1 MLTLPGYV
9 IERVLHRGR
18 ETTLYRGRRESDD
31 LAVAIKVCAREILT
45 PRDRARLRY
54 EYELLREIEQPGI
67 VQAHAIELSNKG
79 PALVLGALPGQPLD
93 EYLLRERPGLREALR
108 IAIAI
113 STAIGAVHSR
123 GIVHKDLKP
132 HHIFYDAAQGT
143 VCLID
148 FGIATRLEHVAAE
161 PGGAASLGL
170 GGLEGTLAYLSP
182 EQTGRV
188 SMLVDRRSD
197 LYSLGVVL
205 YELFVGALP
214 FSSVDPMEL
223 LYCHVARRPLPPHA
237 RSPEIPEAVSA
248 IIMKLLAKAP
258 EERYQSA
265 AGLRADL
272 AECARL
278 LDETGRIPA
287 TLRLGTRDFP
297 YELRLSRKLY
307 GRDRER
313 AELLAAFERV
323 RDGGSGLVLVTG
335 YSGVGKTALVSEV
348 QRALMQRGGFFA
360 AGKFDQLNRA
370 TPYSSLAHA
379 LRELLQQVLAQE
391 LATVGRW
398 REQLQSALG
407 INAASL
413 ATLVPELGA
422 LLGPLPPPAQLGPA
436 ESQNRFDTA
445 LDALVRAFCHGGQP
459 LVLMLDDL
467 QWADPASLRLLQ
479 VLFGQDAPRGLLII
493 GAYRDNEVDQ
503 AHPLRIT
510 LDALRREGASLQEIR
525 VAPLRVDDLQSLLA
539 DTLRQPVNEVEPL
552 ARCVFDKTQGNPFFA
567 GQFLSALY
575 RDGLLAFV
583 PERERW
589 QWDLEEIARRQV
601 TDNVIDFMSERL
613 KRLPAPT
620 QHALRMAA
628 SIGHEFDLH
637 TLSVICEQ
645 PGDALLQVLREALR
659 EGMLVPLRSDER
671 YAALLES
678 ELRCES
684 RSCYRFLH
692 DRVHE
697 AAYSLIAPAER
708 AAVHL
713 RIGRLLLQRLSP
725 VEQDERIFDIANHLD
740 QGRSLITDPA
750 ERRELAQLNRRAGE
764 QARAGAAFPTA
775 ADYYRIGLE
784 LLGPDSGDG
793 APSGGEPEE
802 RELRMALLLGAAE
815 SESLCGRFE
824 SAEACFARVDALA
837 PTDVARAHAT
847 CLRLKL
853 YQVAGRYREGVALAE
868 GLLGA
873 LGVTMPRT
881 PEEAQAAVGAE
892 VAAIAGN
899 LGGRQ
904 IEELL
909 DAPMVQDPRVR
920 AAIDLLVNAAPC
932 AYIGQPEA
940 FPFIALKMLNL
951 SLQHGNIPA
960 SCFAYSV
967 YGFMLVAVFGDV
979 PSGLRFSEMSIRLNE
994 KLGDISLRGTL
1005 LHLHGDHI
1013 NFWARHIRT
1022 DLPILE
1028 RAFIACQQAG
1038 DYVYA
1043 NYLAFETVWQL
1054 FEIGDP
1060 LEDVLAA
1067 SDRFA
1072 GFARKTRNE
1081 AVYQTIRLEQQ
1092 FFRSLSGKT
1101 DLPLALAESGFD
1113 EAQSVRLIAQA
1124 SFGCGTAFSHII
1136 NQLLAYFR
1144 GDLSG
1149 ARSAAS
1155 AVEPIL
1161 GAVMAM
1167 PIESTFHFFR
1177 ALTLAGSLAT
1187 ASSETSEADRAAW
1200 QATLAK
1206 DLERLARWDAA
1217 CPDTFRAKHLMARA
1231 EAARARGDVLAALA
1245 DFDAAIEAAEQSG
1258 FLHYA
1263 ALGYKLAARCLS
1275 SIGRS
1280 RPAALYL
1287 SIASRLLRRW
1297 GATALA
1303 ERVEADLDPLRPV
1316 LVHLDRELGGHG
1328 LMLPSRGSDT
1338 VTSHDITNR
1347 LLDVAT
1353 VLKAA
1358 QAIASEIEMSRLLEQ
1373 VMGIVLTNSGAQRGV
1388 LLLSP
1393 TDDGSGAAPAAS
1405 RLTIVAIAASE
1416 PDEIRVKL
1424 ALPLADSGGE
1434 VAVSV
1439 VGLVANTRETLFAS
1453 NPHEDPRFAAD
1464 PYIAQRRPR
1473 SLLCMPLLHQNKLSG
1488 VLYLENGAVQDAFSR
1503 ERTELLRLLCA
1514 QVAIALENARL
1525 YERVRSTSAALHA
1538 TNARLEG
1545 EVAARTADLNEVN
1558 QRLLR
1563 RSEELDHMNQRLQQ
1577 ELAERQR
1584 SEQERAELQDRIIL
1598 SQKARLAEMATP
1610 LIPISSEIM
1619 VMPLIGTVDPE
1630 RAQQVLDTALNG
1642 VTASRARFVILDITG
1657 LRHVDT
1663 HVAGTLLNTARAL
1676 QLLGARAVL
1685 TGIRAE
1691 VAQTLVSLGV
1701 DLGGIITLS
1710 QLQGGIAYAQRQ
1722 LQSGAGR

>member
-1 MLTLPGYV
+1 MPTG
-9 IERVLHRGR
+9 IGDRG
-18 ETTLYRGRRESDD
+18 
-31 LAVAIKVCAREILT
+31 V
-45 PRDRARLRY
+45 
-54 EYELLREIEQPGI
+54 
-67 VQAHAIELSNKG
+67 
-79 PALVLGALPGQPLD
+79 
-93 EYLLRERPGLREALR
+93 
-108 IAIAI
+108 
-113 STAIGAVHSR
+113 
-123 GIVHKDLKP
+123 VHKDLKP

-148 FGIATRLEHVAAE
+148 FGIATRIEHVAAGSSA
-161 PGGAASLGL
+161 PSGL
-170 GGLEGTLAYLSP
+170 ETPGGLEGTLAYLSP

-188 SMLVDRRSD
+188 SLQVDRRSD

-205 YELFVGALP
+205 YELFTGALP

-237 RSPEIPEAVSA
+237 RAPELPEALSA
-248 IIMKLLAKAP
+248 IVMKLLSKAP

-265 AGLRADL
+265 SGLRADL
-272 AECARL
+272 LECARL

-287 TLRLGTRDFP
+287 GLRLGIRDFP

-313 AELLAAFERV
+313 AELLAAFARV
-323 RDGGSGLVLVTG
+323 RSGAAGLVLVAG
-335 YSGVGKTALVSEV
+335 YSGVGKTALVAEV
-348 QRALMQRGGFFA
+348 QKALMQGGGFFA
-360 AGKFDQLNRA
+360 AGKFDQLNRS

-379 LRELLQQVLAQE
+379 LRELLQQVLAQAP
-391 LATVGRW
+391 ATVQRW
-398 REQLQSALG
+398 REVLHGALG
-407 INAASL
+407 SGAAAL
-413 ATLVPELGA
+413 ATLVPELGS
-422 LLGPLPPPAQLGPA
+422 LLGPLPPQQPLGPA
-436 ESQNRFDTA
+436 ESQNRFDSA

-459 LVLMLDDL
+459 LVLLLDDL
-467 QWADPASLRLLQ
+467 QWADPASLRLLH
-479 VLFGQDAPRGLLII
+479 VLFGQDAPRGLLVI

-525 VAPLRVDDLQSLLA
+525 VAPLHAEHLQALLA
-539 DTLRQPVNEVEPL
+539 DTLRLPVEEVEPL
-552 ARCVFDKTQGNPFFA
+552 SRCVFDKTQGNPFFA

-575 RDGLLAFV
+575 RDGLLAFS

-589 QWDLEEIARRQV
+589 QWDLAEIARRQV
-601 TDNVIDFMSERL
+601 TDNVISFVSERL
-613 KRLPAPT
+613 MRLPEPT
-620 QHALRMAA
+620 QDALRLAA
-628 SIGHEFDLH
+628 CIGHEFDLH
-637 TLSVICEQ
+637 TLSVICEK
-645 PGDALLQVLREALR
+645 PADELVLVLREALR
-659 EGMLVPLRSDER
+659 EGLLLPLADER
-671 YAALLES
+671 YAALIQADPHGEA
-678 ELRCES
+678 
-684 RSCYRFLH
+684 RSSYRFLH

-697 AAYSLIAPAER
+697 AAYSLIAPGER

-713 RIGRLLLQRLSP
+713 RIGLLLLQRLTSA
-725 VEQDERIFDIANHLD
+725 EQDEHVFEITNHLN
-740 QGRSLITDPA
+740 QGRSLITDA
-750 ERRELAQLNRRAGE
+750 SERRELAQLNRRAGE
-764 QARAGAAFPTA
+764 RARSGAAFSTA

-784 LLGPDSGDG
+784 LVDTLPAPDPATSADAAGPHDSADV
-793 APSGGEPEE
+793 
-802 RELRMALLLGAAE
+802 ELRLALLLGAAE

-824 SAEACFARVDALA
+824 PAEACFARVDALA
-837 PTDVARAHAT
+837 PTDVVRAHAT

-951 SLQHGNIPA
+951 SLAHGNIPA

-979 PSGLRFSEMSIRLNE
+979 PAGLRFSEMSIRLNE
-994 KLGDISLRGTL
+994 RLGDISLRGTL

-1054 FEIGDP
+1054 FEIGEP
-1060 LEDVLAA
+1060 LEDVLLA

-1072 GFARKTRNE
+1072 GFSRKTRNE

-1092 FFRSLSGKT
+1092 FFRSLIGKT
-1101 DLPLALAESGFD
+1101 AQPLALGESGFD
-1113 EAQSVRLIAQA
+1113 EAESTRLIAQA
-1124 SFGCGTAFSHII
+1124 SFGCGTAFGHII
-1136 NQLLAYFR
+1136 NQMLGYFR
-1144 GDLSG
+1144 GDLVA
-1149 ARSAAS
+1149 ARAAAS

-1167 PIESTFHFFR
+1167 PIEATFHFFR
-1177 ALTLAGSLAT
+1177 ALTLAASLAS
-1187 ASSETSEADRAAW
+1187 AASDSSERAAW
-1200 QATLAK
+1200 QATLDEDLAR
-1206 DLERLARWDAA
+1206 LERWATA
-1217 CPDTFRAKHLMARA
+1217 CPDTFKGKYLLARA
-1231 EAARARGDVLAALA
+1231 EAARAGGDLLGALA
-1245 DFDAAIEAAEQSG
+1245 DFDAAIEACEQSG
-1258 FLHYA
+1258 FLHFA
-1263 ALGYKLAARCLS
+1263 ALAYERAARCMRA
-1275 SIGRS
+1275 IGRN
-1280 RPAALYL
+1280 RPAALYMTM
-1287 SIASRLLRRW
+1287 ATRLLRRW
-1297 GATALA
+1297 GAVVLA
-1303 ERVEADLDPLRPV
+1303 ERLEVELEALRP
-1316 LVHLDRELGGHG
+1316 LLSHLGHERSALG
-1328 LMLPSRGSDT
+1328 LLLPVRGSDT
-1338 VTSHDITNR
+1338 VTSHEITNR

-1373 VMGIVLTNSGAQRGV
+1373 VLGIVLTNSGGQRAV
-1388 LLLSP
+1388 LLLMPAGDEASDGPSGGPSP
-1393 TDDGSGAAPAAS
+1393 GTSRGPGHGPDAA
-1405 RLTIVAIAASE
+1405 RLTIVGIAASE
-1416 PDEIRVKL
+1416 PDAVRTRM
-1424 ALPLADSGGE
+1424 ALPLAESGHE
-1434 VAVSV
+1434 VAASV
-1439 VGLVANTRETLFAS
+1439 VGLVAHTRETLFVS

-1464 PYIAQRRPR
+1464 PYIAEKRPR
-1473 SLLCMPLLHQNKLSG
+1473 SLLCVPLLHQNKLTG
-1488 VLYLENGAVQDAFSR
+1488 VLYLENGVVQDAFSR

-1525 YERVRSTSAALHA
+1525 YERVRSTSAELHE
-1538 TNARLEG
+1538 TNAKLEA
-1545 EVAARTADLNEVN
+1545 EVAARTTDLNEAN
-1558 QRLLR
+1558 QRLMR
-1563 RSEELDHMNQRLQQ
+1563 RSDELDHMNRRLQQ

-1584 SEQERAELQDRIIL
+1584 SEQERAALQDRIIT

-1630 RAQQVLDTALNG
+1630 RAQQVLDTALSG
-1642 VTASRARFVILDITG
+1642 VSTSRARFVILDITG

-1663 HVAGTLLNTARAL
+1663 SVAGTLLNTARAL

-1691 VAQTLVSLGV
+1691 VAQTLVGLGV
-1701 DLGGIITLS
+1701 DLGGIVTLS
-1710 QLQGGIAYAQRQ
+1710 QLQGGIDYAQRQ
-1722 LQSGAGR
+1722 LRSGAGR

>member
-54 EYELLREIEQPGI
+54 EYELLRELEQPGI
-67 VQAHAIELSNKG
+67 VQAHALELSSNG
-79 PALVLGALPGQPLD
+79 PVLVLSALPGQPLD
-93 EYLLRERPGLREALR
+93 EYLERERPSLREALR

-113 STAIGAVHSR
+113 STAVGAVHSR
-123 GIVHKDLKP
+123 GVVHKDLKP
-132 HHIFYDAAQGT
+132 HHIFYDAAQGA

-161 PGGAASLGL
+161 SGGAAGFGL

-188 SMLVDRRSD
+188 SLLVDRRSD

-237 RSPEIPEAVSA
+237 RVPEFPEAVSA

-265 AGLRADL
+265 SGLRADL
-272 AECARL
+272 SECARL

-287 TLRLGTRDFP
+287 ALRLGTRDFP

-313 AELLAAFERV
+313 AELLSAFERV

-379 LRELLQQVLAQE
+379 LRELLQQVLAQDP
-391 LATVGRW
+391 ATVARW
-398 REQLQSALG
+398 REQLQSAVG
-407 INAASL
+407 IGASSL
-413 ATLVPELGA
+413 ATLVPELGS

-510 LDALRREGASLQEIR
+510 LEALRREGASLQEIR
-525 VAPLRVDDLQSLLA
+525 VAPLRVEDLQSLLA
-539 DTLRQPVNEVEPL
+539 DTLRQPADEVEPL

-575 RDGLLAFV
+575 RDGLLTFV
-583 PERERW
+583 AERERW
-589 QWDLEEIARRQV
+589 SWDLEEIARRQV

-613 KRLPAPT
+613 KRLPVLT

-637 TLSVICEQ
+637 TLAVICEQ
-645 PGDALLQVLREALR
+645 PGDVLLAVLREALR
-659 EGMLVPLRSDER
+659 EGMLLPLRSDER
-671 YAALLES
+671 YAALLEA
-678 ELRCES
+678 EPHCEA
-684 RSCYRFLH
+684 RSSYRFLH

-697 AAYSLIAPAER
+697 AAYSLIAPGER
-708 AAVHL
+708 AAVHD

-725 VEQDERIFDIANHLD
+725 AEQDERIFDIANHLD

-784 LLGPDSGDG
+784 LLEKEPGGGAGPEGDD
-793 APSGGEPEE
+793 AE

-815 SESLCGRFE
+815 SESLCGHFE
-824 SAEACFARVDALA
+824 AAEACFERVDKLA

-951 SLQHGNIPA
+951 SLRHGNIPA

-967 YGFMLVAVFGDV
+967 YGFMLVAAFGDV

-1067 SDRFA
+1067 SERFA

-1101 DLPLALAESGFD
+1101 DQPLGLAESGFD
-1113 EAQSVRLIAQA
+1113 EAQSTRLIAQA

-1144 GDLSG
+1144 GDLAG
-1149 ARSAAS
+1149 ARQAAS

-1167 PIESTFHFFR
+1167 PIEATFHFFR
-1177 ALTLAGSLAT
+1177 ALTLAGSLVAT
-1187 ASSETSEADRAAW
+1187 PETAGGDRAAW
-1200 QATLAK
+1200 QATLDK
-1206 DLERLARWDAA
+1206 DLERLARWAAA
-1217 CPDTFRAKHLMARA
+1217 CPETFEAKYLMARA

-1245 DFDAAIEAAEQSG
+1245 DFDAAIESAEQNG

-1287 SIASRLLRRW
+1287 SIATRLLRRW

-1303 ERVEADLDPLRPV
+1303 EGAEAALEPLHPM
-1316 LVHLDRELGGHG
+1316 LAHLDHERGGPG
-1328 LMLPSRGSDT
+1328 LMLPSRSDT

-1373 VMGIVLTNSGAQRGV
+1373 VMGIVLTNSGAQRSV
-1388 LLLSP
+1388 LLLMP
-1393 TDDGSGAAPAAS
+1393 TDDGSDTQPDPS
-1405 RLTIVAIAASE
+1405 RLTIVGIAASE

-1424 ALPLADSGGE
+1424 ALPLADSGHE

-1439 VGLVANTRETLFAS
+1439 VGLVANTRDTLFAS
-1453 NPHEDPRFAAD
+1453 NASEDPRFAAD
-1464 PYIAQRRPR
+1464 PYITQRRPR
-1473 SLLCMPLLHQNKLSG
+1473 SLLCIPLLHQNKLSG

-1525 YERVRSTSAALHA
+1525 YERVRSTSAALHE
-1538 TNARLEG
+1538 TNSRLEG
-1545 EVAARTADLNEVN
+1545 EVAARTADLNVVN

-1577 ELAERQR
+1577 ELLTRQR
-1584 SEQERAELQDRIIL
+1584 SEQERTELQDRIIA

-1610 LIPISSEIM
+1610 LIPISAEIM

-1642 VTASRARFVILDITG
+1642 VSSSRARFVILDITG

-1691 VAQTLVSLGV
+1691 VAQTLISIGV

-1722 LQSGAGR
+1722 LQSGGTR